1 MRCLSSGSVIV
12 SVNSGDRRSIV
23 VYSMPYWL
31 AIGVVVGIV
40 GPTLESIRS
49 DFDLTYTAVSSLF
62 LAMTLGHVVGT
73 ITGGFASD
81 RIGRRTTLSFGVVLF
96 MIGLVTCGF
105 TPTMGVFVGGA
116 IIYGVGFGMSDATLN
131 AAICDA
137 SGHAVG
143 RALTLSQIPFG
154 AGALVAP
161 PIVSV
166 LLPTYVGWRGAYLGA
181 AAVVGLAA
189 LLIALVRFPEHDASR
204 TKTMGLLR
212 GMTRPVPI
220 LLGAVVSMYFGI
232 QIGFS
237 GFLPAHLEA
246 TLNFDRSYA
255 TAAVAVYWAGLLFG
269 RVLGVWLASR
279 VQSYDLA
286 AGSLS
291 LTLVAA
297 LITAATSHTVVI
309 LISVMFAGVAIG
321 PLFTIV
327 MGIGVRGNPATAGSI
342 AGLILAIGGLSSVGL
357 WLFMGAVADVLS
369 VQAVIGLVPLF
380 MGTGLVFLLLARAH
394 QKSRGIA

>member
-1 MRCLSSGSVIV
+1 
-12 SVNSGDRRSIV
+12 
-23 VYSMPYWL
+23 MPYWL
-31 AIGVVVGIV
+31 AIGVVIGIV

-73 ITGGFASD
+73 ITGGLASD

-96 MIGLVTCGF
+96 MIGLATCGF
-105 TPTMGVFVGGA
+105 TPALGVFVVGA
-116 IIYGVGFGMSDATLN
+116 IIYGVGFGMSDATLT
-131 AAICDA
+131 AAIRDA
-137 SGHAVG
+137 SDHAVG
-143 RALTLSQIPFG
+143 RALTLSQIPVG
-154 AGALVAP
+154 VGALVAP

-166 LLPTYVGWRGAYLGA
+166 LLQTYLGWRGAYLGA

-189 LLIALVRFPEHDASR
+189 LLMALVRFPEHGASR
-204 TKTMGLLR
+204 TKIRGSLR
-212 GMTRPVPI
+212 AATRPVPI

-232 QIGFS
+232 EIGFS

-246 TLNFDRSYA
+246 TLNFDRSHA
-255 TAAVAVYWAGLLFG
+255 TAAVAVYWAGLFFG

-279 VQSYDLA
+279 VQPYDLA

-291 LTLVAA
+291 LALVAA
-297 LITAATSHTVVI
+297 LITAATPHTVVI

-327 MGIGVRGNPATAGSI
+327 MGIGVRDNPATAGSI

-357 WLFMGAVADVLS
+357 WLFMGVVADALS
-369 VQAVIGLVPLF
+369 VQAAIGLVPLF
-380 MGTGLVFLLLARAH
+380 MGTGLVFLLLARTH
-394 QKSRGIA
+394 QKSRDIA